1 MYHPSSNV
9 FMTNKTP
16 SDAEKHH
23 ESAEPENSKTAR
35 MFFFILFFLS
45 FFLPF
50 FLPFFLSSFPFFLFS
65 FFPFFLFSVFPS
77 FLLSFFPSF
86 LLSFFRQASSILREL
101 LTVVYTWS
109 STILYRAVHNPIA
122 FSQLQ
127 SCKALVTTHS
137 KTMASSLG
145 CHFAYLYM
153 CMCT

>member
-1 MYHPSSNV
+1 MFSWPTRPLVTQKSITKMLNL
-9 FMTNKTP
+9 
-16 SDAEKHH
+16 
-23 ESAEPENSKTAR
+23 KTAKR
-35 MFFFILFFLS
+35 PECFLHSFLS
-45 FFLPF
+45 FILSSFLPS
-50 FLPFFLSSFPFFLFS
+50 FLPFFLSFFFFFLFS